1 MSRDLEQQG
10 HELRR
15 AVAGLKRRYRAERIP
30 GPIRQRVVG
39 FTVRARAAG
48 VSWSA
53 LTAATGVA
61 ENTLKR
67 WLAIT
72 PRLVPVE
79 ISGAT
84 TAASTSASSQA
95 SMTLVLPSGVRLEGV
110 DIAAAVEL
118 ARALG

>member
-15 AVAGLKRRYRAERIP
+15 AVAGLKRRYRAQRIP
-30 GPIRQRVVG
+30 GPIRQRLVG

-48 VSWSA
+48 ASWSA
-53 LTAATGVA
+53 LTEATGVA

-84 TAASTSASSQA
+84 TAASAQA